1 MSIRGE
7 VFSATISFISSFYNF
22 SSIVHV
28 FVRYPSLLPS
38 ILQHLIHKMSTE
50 NGHANGNGHATTRTP
65 GIAEVRGPLGIG
77 SASLAG
83 KVALVTGSG
92 EYQLL

>member
-1 MSIRGE
+1 MSIE
-7 VFSATISFISSFYNF
+7 
-22 SSIVHV
+22 
-28 FVRYPSLLPS
+28 
-38 ILQHLIHKMSTE
+38 K
-50 NGHANGNGHATTRTP
+50 GHSNGNGHATTRTP

-92 EYQLL
+92 EYQTP